1 MSISRRRFLRAG
13 SVAALAAAVPLKGA
27 LSVAGQGIRKDR
39 DGNPGDGVPNSI
51 VHSQLS
57 YYTKAAFSA
66 YLNSTFLVQAVARGT
81 IEVTLTQVRDTA
93 SPGVASQA
101 GQECFSLLFQSS
113 NSSALRQGTY
123 GIEHAALGSFALFL
137 VPGGPDANG
146 GQSYLAVVNRLVNS
160 PALLAAP
167 ARSVNASTSPSPNWN
182 VTTPV
187 KATPAART
195 TPPRLK
201 VPKKRR
207 QDEEGFDI
215 ISLDQ

>member
-27 LSVAGQGIRKDR
+27 LRVAGQGIRKNL
-39 DGNPGDGVPNSI
+39 DGNPSDRLPGDIANSP
-51 VHSQLS
+51 LS

-66 YLNSTFLVQAVARGT
+66 YLNSTFLVQALAGT

-93 SPGVASQA
+93 SGRVASQA
-101 GQECFSLLFQSS
+101 GQESFSLLFQSRG
-113 NSSALRQGTY
+113 NSALGQGTY

-146 GQSYLAVVNRLVNS
+146 GQSYVAIVNRLAES
-160 PALLAAP
+160 PALFAAP
-167 ARSVNASTSPSPNWN
+167 AGSVKTSTSPGPNEN
-182 VTTPV
+182 VS
-187 KATPAART
+187 TPAKANPAGPI

-201 VPKKRR
+201 APKKRR
-207 QDEEGFDI
+207 QGEEGFDI